1 MRFFGKINSISAR
14 LKLMNVFVSGSALLL
29 AFASFLAYDTM
40 AFERDLLHTQ
50 QTEAQLIGA
59 NTVTALKYDDPQSAT
74 ETLSA
79 LKGSPEVVSA
89 VVVGLDGVLFAGYQR
104 DPGGPPMQIKP
115 MPKGSNDAH
124 WKEGTELLYGSAI
137 IYKGERVGTIYI
149 LAKPQA
155 LGQRSRH
162 YALIAALVL
171 LLCMIAALLL
181 TSTFRSMLTEPLIG
195 LARTAQIVRD
205 EKDYTVRAKAPERD
219 DELAL
224 LVKSFNEMLDDIQER
239 DKELEKSRA
248 VLEERVQQRTS
259 ELSAANRELEAFS
272 YTVAHDLRGPLDTIG
287 NIGFLLKETYGENM
301 DREGREFLE
310 QLLSGTRKMSVLIH
324 DLLNLSRSSRQEFR
338 REMIDLSAM
347 ARSIIQGLE
356 TAEPERK
363 VEVTIVPGASVLAD
377 SGLLCVVMENLL
389 GNAWKYTSKLP
400 RAMIE
405 FGSGEMSGETV
416 FFVRDNGAGF
426 DPTYADR
433 LFQPF
438 QRLHVQSDFPGT
450 GVGLA
455 TVQRIIN
462 RHGGKVWAE
471 SSVGKGA
478 TFYFTVPYMT
488 TQVLQRQILQ
498 RLPKV

>member
-1 MRFFGKINSISAR
+1 MLLFGKVNSISAR

-29 AFASFLAYDTM
+29 AFASFLAYDSV

-59 NTVTALKYDDPQSAT
+59 NTVSALDFDDKQSAT
-74 ETLSA
+74 ATLSA
-79 LKGSPEVVSA
+79 LKESPEVVSA
-89 VVVGLDGVLFAGYQR
+89 VVVGRDGVPFATYQS
-104 DPGGPPMQIKP
+104 DAGAPPMHIEP
-115 MPKGSNDAH
+115 MPNGSASAH
-124 WKEGTELLYGSAI
+124 WKEGNELLYASAI
-137 IYKGERVGTIYI
+137 MQQGERVGTIYI

-155 LGQRSRH
+155 LAQRTRH

-171 LLCMIAALLL
+171 LLCMMIALLL
-181 TSTFRSMLTEPLIG
+181 TLTFRSMLTEPLIG
-195 LARTAQIVRD
+195 LAQTAQIVRD

-239 DKELEKSRA
+239 DKELEKART
-248 VLEERVQQRTS
+248 VLEERVQQRTF

-287 NIGFLLKETYGENM
+287 NIGFLLRETYGQ
-301 DREGREFLE
+301 DLDDEGRGLVA
-310 QLLSGTRKMSVLIH
+310 QLLSGTRKMSALIH

-347 ARSIIQGLE
+347 AGEILGHLKN
-356 TAEPERK
+356 AEPERK
-363 VEVTIVPGASVLAD
+363 VEAIIAPGASVLAD
-377 SGLLCVVMENLL
+377 NGLMCVVMENLL

-400 RAMIE
+400 RAVIE
-405 FGSGEMSGETV
+405 FGSTEAGGETV
-416 FFVRDNGAGF
+416 FYVRDNGAGF

-455 TVQRIIN
+455 TVQRVIS
-462 RHGGKVWAE
+462 RHGGRIWAE
-471 SSVGKGA
+471 SAVGKGA
-478 TFYFTVPYMT
+478 TFYFTIPYLA
-488 TQVLQRQILQ
+488 TQTLRRRPVM
-498 RLPKV
+498 

>member
-1 MRFFGKINSISAR
+1 MLLFGKVNSISAR

-29 AFASFLAYDTM
+29 AFASFLAYDTV

-59 NTVTALKYDDPQSAT
+59 NTVTALDFDDKQSAT
-74 ETLSA
+74 ATLSA
-79 LKGSPEVVSA
+79 LKESPEVVSA
-89 VVVGLDGVLFAGYQR
+89 VVVDRDGVPFASYQR
-104 DPGGPPMQIKP
+104 DAGAPPMQIKP
-115 MPKGSNDAH
+115 MPEGNNDAH
-124 WKEGTELLYGSAI
+124 WKEGNELLYGSAI
-137 IYKGERVGTIYI
+137 MQQGERIGTIYI

-155 LGQRSRH
+155 LGQRTRH
-162 YALIAALVL
+162 YAMIAALVL
-171 LLCMIAALLL
+171 LLCMMIALLL

-195 LARTAQIVRD
+195 LAQTAQIVRD

-239 DKELEKSRA
+239 DKELEKSRTA
-248 VLEERVQQRTS
+248 LEERVQQRTL
-259 ELSAANRELEAFS
+259 ELSATNRELEAFS

-287 NIGFLLKETYGENM
+287 NIGFLLRETYGQNL
-301 DREGREFLE
+301 DDDGRGLLA

-347 ARSIIQGLE
+347 ARSILKELE
-356 TAEPERK
+356 KTEPER
-363 VEVTIVPGASVLAD
+363 EVGTTVVSGAGVLAD

-389 GNAWKYTSKLP
+389 GNAWKYTSKLEH
-400 RAMIE
+400 AVIE
-405 FGSGEMSGETV
+405 FGSHELNGETV
-416 FFVRDNGAGF
+416 FYVRDNGAGF

-455 TVQRIIN
+455 TVQRIIS
-462 RHGGKVWAE
+462 RHGGKIWAE
-471 SSVGKGA
+471 SAVGKGA
-478 TFYFTVPYMT
+478 TFYFTVPYLT
-488 TQVLQRQILQ
+488 TQVLQRLS
-498 RLPKV
+498 RV

>member
-1 MRFFGKINSISAR
+1 MRLFGMVNSISAR

-29 AFASFLAYDTM
+29 AFASFLAYDSV

-59 NTVTALKYDDPQSAT
+59 NTVSALDFDDKQSAT
-74 ETLSA
+74 ATLSA
-79 LKGSPEVVSA
+79 LKGSPDVVSA
-89 VVVGLDGVLFAGYQR
+89 VVIGRDGVPFASYDR
-104 DPGGPPMQIKP
+104 DAGAPPMHIEP
-115 MPKGSNDAH
+115 IPVGSNDAH
-124 WKEGTELLYGSAI
+124 WREGSDLLYGSVI
-137 IYKGERVGTIYI
+137 LYKGERVGTIYI
-149 LAKPQA
+149 LARPQA
-155 LGQRSRH
+155 LGQRTRH
-162 YALIAALVL
+162 YAMIAALVL
-171 LLCMIAALLL
+171 LLCMILALLL

-195 LARTAQIVRD
+195 LAQTAQIVRD

-239 DKELEKSRA
+239 DKELEKSRM

-287 NIGFLLKETYGENM
+287 NIGFLLKDTYGENL
-301 DREGREFLE
+301 DNEGRALLD

-347 ARSIIQGLE
+347 ARSIIRELE
-356 TAEPERK
+356 IAEPERK
-363 VEVTIVPGASVLAD
+363 VEVTIAPGASVLAD

-405 FGSGEMSGETV
+405 FGSSESNGETV

-426 DPTYADR
+426 DPMYADR

-455 TVQRIIN
+455 TVQRIIS
-462 RHGGKVWAE
+462 RHGGRIWAE

-478 TFYFTVPYMT
+478 TFYFTVPYVT
-488 TQVLQRQILQ
+488 TQVLQR
-498 RLPKV
+498 PKV

>member
-1 MRFFGKINSISAR
+1 MRPFGKVNSISAR

-29 AFASFLAYDTM
+29 AFASFLAYDTV

-59 NTVTALKYDDPQSAT
+59 NTVAALDFDDKQSAT
-74 ETLSA
+74 ATLSA
-79 LKGSPEVVSA
+79 LKESPEVVSA
-89 VVVGLDGVLFAGYQR
+89 VVVGRDGVPFASYQR
-104 DPGGPPMQIKP
+104 DAGAPSMHIEP
-115 MPKGSNDAH
+115 MPKGANDAH
-124 WKEGTELLYGSAI
+124 WREGNELLYGSAI
-137 IYKGERVGTIYI
+137 LQQGERVGTIYI
-149 LAKPQA
+149 LAKPQP
-155 LGQRSRH
+155 LGQRTRH
-162 YALIAALVL
+162 YAMIAALVL
-171 LLCMIAALLL
+171 LLCMMIALLL

-195 LARTAQIVRD
+195 LAQTAQIVRD

-239 DKELEKSRA
+239 DKELEKGRA

-259 ELSAANRELEAFS
+259 ELSAANRELEAFA

-287 NIGFLLKETYGENM
+287 NIGFLLKDTYSECL
-301 DREGREFLE
+301 DDEGRAFLE
-310 QLLSGTRKMSVLIH
+310 QLLLGTRKMSVLIH

-347 ARSIIQGLE
+347 ARSIVEGLE
-356 TAEPERK
+356 KAEPERK
-363 VEVTIVPGASVLAD
+363 VEVTIAPGASVLAD

-426 DPTYADR
+426 DPMYADR

-455 TVQRIIN
+455 TVQRIIS
-462 RHGGKVWAE
+462 RHGGKIWAE

-478 TFYFTVPYMT
+478 TFYFTVPYLT
-488 TQVLQRQILQ
+488 TQVLQRRSQ
-498 RLPKV
+498 V